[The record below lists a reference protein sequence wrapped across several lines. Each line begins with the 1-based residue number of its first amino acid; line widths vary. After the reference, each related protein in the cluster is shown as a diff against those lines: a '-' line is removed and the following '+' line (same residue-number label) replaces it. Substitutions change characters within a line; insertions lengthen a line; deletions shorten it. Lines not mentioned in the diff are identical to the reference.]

1 MYDIR
6 FSHLVVNV
14 SDLERSVSFHEMAT
28 SLRRDKRTRVPEQD
42 FASLGL
48 PRGHFD
54 GWLLR
59 DPGAPGGPAVHLV
72 SWPSARREGTA
83 YPMFWHVG
91 LFRIC
96 TQENDVPGMYRR
108 IIAKGGKPFTEPLM
122 PKGQNV
128 AGRPCF
134 STPDPD
140 GVVLQKVTADA
151 PRRMTHVALN
161 CRDLALARAFYE
173 GLGLRAYR
181 TVRTTVPVPQQFG
194 PGGEPATFDAAVLN
208 CPSGPSCPD
217 GRPVFSL
224 DLCRWTQPEPVGEPY
239 PTQQHNGIV
248 RLGFAVRD
256 LAALHADLSARG
268 IAATK
273 PETRDFGPEAGTREA
288 VVTQDPDGVIVEFF
302 DRAL

>member
-1 MYDIR
+1 MHDIR

-14 SDLERSVSFHEMAT
+14 SDLERSVNFHEMVT
-28 SLRRDKRTRVPEQD
+28 SLRRDKRTSAPEQD
-42 FASLGL
+42 FVSLGL

-59 DPGAPGGPAVHLV
+59 DPGASGGPAVHLV
-72 SWPSARREGTA
+72 AWRSHKPGGTA
-83 YPMFWHVG
+83 YPVFWHVG

-96 TQENDVPGMYRR
+96 TQENDVPGIYRR
-108 IIAKGGKPFTEPLM
+108 IVAEGGKPFTKPLM
-122 PKGQNV
+122 PDGQNV

-161 CRDLALARAFYE
+161 CRDLAAVRSFYE
-173 GLGLRAYR
+173 GLGLRTYR
-181 TVRTTVPVPQQFG
+181 TARTTAPVPQQFG
-194 PGGEPATFDAAVLN
+194 AGGEPATFDAAVLD
-208 CPSGPSCPD
+208 CPGGRICPD

-239 PTQQHNGIV
+239 PTQHQPGIV
-248 RLGFAVRD
+248 RIGFAVRD
-256 LAALHADLSARG
+256 LAALRMDLAARG

-273 PETRDFGPEAGTREA
+273 PETRNFGPETGSREA
-288 VVTQDPDGVIVEFF
+288 VVARDPDGVVIEFF
-302 DRAL
+302 EQAL